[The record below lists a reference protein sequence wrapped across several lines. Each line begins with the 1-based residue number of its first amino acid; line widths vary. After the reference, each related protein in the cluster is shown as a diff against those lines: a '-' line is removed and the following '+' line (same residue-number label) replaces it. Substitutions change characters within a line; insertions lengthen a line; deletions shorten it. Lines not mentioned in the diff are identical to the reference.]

1 MFTVLNLLGAC
12 FLIVFSLIA
21 HEMGHWVVLARLKVP
36 ILEWWV
42 GLGPVICKIGKFRIG
57 MLPIG
62 ACIYPEPEKFA
73 ALTPRERMAVALGGP
88 VGSAV
93 YGMALLLGCLQ
104 LPAGHKGV
112 HGMEMLAM
120 ANFTIALFNMLPIP
134 PMDGFQLLDAVCENI
149 GRPLSERAKSVSY
162 RLGNGLVYGLGFFLL
177 ASILFV

>member
-1 MFTVLNLLGAC
+1 MYTVLNFIGVI

-21 HEMGHWVVLARLKVP
+21 HEMGHWVVLTRLKVP
-36 ILEWWV
+36 VLEWWA
-42 GLGPVICKIGKFRIG
+42 GLGPAIFKMGKFRIG

-62 ACIYPEPEKFA
+62 ASIYPDPEKFA

-93 YGMALLLGCLQ
+93 YGMALLLGSMQ
-104 LPAGHKGV
+104 LAEGHKGLM
-112 HGMEMLAM
+112 GMETLAL

-134 PMDGFQLLDAVCENI
+134 PMDGFQLLDAICEQI
-149 GRPLSERAKSVSY
+149 GRPLSEKAKSFSY